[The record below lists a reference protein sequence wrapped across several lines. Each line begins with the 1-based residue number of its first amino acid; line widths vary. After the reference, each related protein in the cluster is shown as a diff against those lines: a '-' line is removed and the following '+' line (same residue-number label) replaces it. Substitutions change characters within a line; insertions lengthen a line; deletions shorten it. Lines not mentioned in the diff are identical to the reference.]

1 MSGGENKKTSKLKI
15 IIALVAFAA
24 LVAGLWLIYPI
35 LAHFILL
42 TVLAAA
48 VISFFVF
55 RFSERF
61 EKEDEEDDDDED
73 FDDDDDAEEEGLQIN
88 LFPSAAAVIDEEGN
102 IISCNRLFEEM
113 FEGGFSGG
121 IKSVFKDFDA
131 SKNIKTHKCGNRF
144 YDVEKLETEDKYV
157 IISVNDV
164 TEREELKEKLD
175 NQLVSA
181 GYIYVDNY
189 EEVFDNME
197 KSAEPILAARVEDTI
212 NSHFIN
218 KLGGAV
224 KKFEKD
230 RYVFMLNKN
239 YLDKEIESKF
249 DILNEIKEIKV
260 SDHIPVTLSIG
271 IGTSKLNMSE
281 AMQNAKD
288 AIDLAIGRG
297 GDQAIIKHDGQYQF
311 FGGKSGEVSHNAR
324 VRARVK
330 AEALRNLMLEAD
342 KVFVTGHKRPDFD
355 SLGSGLGVYSI
366 AVSLGKECHIIMGAL
381 NAAVK
386 NVYEK
391 FADNDEYKGIF
402 ISEEEAA
409 KMMTEDSVVV
419 ITDTHIRSLVE
430 CDKLLSLFKKTVI
443 IDHHRRSTEF
453 IDNAVLTY
461 HEPYASSA
469 SELVTEMIRHLS
481 GNVKL
486 KPAIADALLAGIVV
500 DTKSFGI
507 KAGAITFEAAAFLR
521 RNGADSTRVRAFFK
535 NDLELYKLKAEAV
548 KRAEL
553 YREGIIISVCDS
565 YGENSNILVAQSADD
580 LLSVTG
586 VKASVV
592 LCKNDG
598 RIYVSARSYGDV
610 NVQLLLEKVGGGG
623 HLTMAGAQL
632 DTESIE
638 EAINMIKEAIDL
650 YIEEDE

>member
-1 MSGGENKKTSKLKI
+1 MSGGEKKKASKLKI
-15 IIALVAFAA
+15 IIAVVIFAA
-24 LVAGLWLIYPI
+24 MVAGLCFIYPI
-35 LAHFILL
+35 LAQFVAL
-42 TVLAAA
+42 TAAA
-48 VISFFVF
+48 VCIISFVVF
-55 RFSERF
+55 KAYDYFAD
-61 EKEDEEDDDDED
+61 KDDDEDDDDED
-73 FDDDDDAEEEGLQIN
+73 EETETEEDVLQIN
-88 LFPSAAAVIDEEGN
+88 LFPSAAAVIDEEGVIVSSN
-102 IISCNRLFEEM
+102 KLFEKMFGVSADEM
-113 FEGGFSGG
+113 TE
-121 IKSVFKDFDA
+121 IFKDFDA
-131 SKNIKTHKCGNRF
+131 EKTTSTYKNGENYYEVKT
-144 YDVEKLETEDKYV
+144 LETEDKYV
-157 IISVNDV
+157 IVTVNDV
-164 TEREELKEKLD
+164 TEREELRVKLE
-175 NQLVSA
+175 NQTVSA
-181 GYIYVDNY
+181 GYIYIDNH
-189 EEVFDNME
+189 EEVFDNIE
-197 KSAEPILAARVEDTI
+197 SSAEPILRAKIEDAL
-212 NSHFIN
+212 NSHFIG

-230 RYVFMLNKN
+230 RYIFMINKN
-239 YLDKEIESKF
+239 YLDIEVENKF

-271 IGTSKLNMSE
+271 IGTSKNNMAD

-297 GDQAIIKHDGQYQF
+297 GDQAIIKYNGQYQF
-311 FGGKSGEVSHNAR
+311 FGGKSGEATRNAR

-330 AEALRNLMLEAD
+330 AEALRSLILEAD
-342 KVFVTGHKRPDFD
+342 KIFVTGHKRPDFD

-366 AVSLGKECHIIMGAL
+366 AVSLGKECHMVMGTL
-381 NAAVK
+381 NAAIK

-391 FADNDEYKGIF
+391 FADNKNYKGIF
-402 ISEEEAA
+402 ISESEAA
-409 KMMTEDSVVV
+409 KMMTENSVIV
-419 ITDTHIRSLVE
+419 ITDTHIKRLVE
-430 CDKLLSLFKKTVI
+430 GDNLLSRFKKVVI
-443 IDHHRRSTEF
+443 LDHHRRSPEF

-481 GNVKL
+481 GEVKL
-486 KPAIADALLAGIVV
+486 KTEIADALLAGIVV
-500 DTKSFGI
+500 DTKNFGI
-507 KAGAITFEAAAFLR
+507 KAGAVTFEAAAFLR
-521 RNGADSTRVRAFFK
+521 RNGADTTRVRAFFK

-592 LCKNDG
+592 LCENEGK
-598 RIYVSARSYGDV
+598 IFVSARSYGDV

-632 DTESIE
+632 DTEDVNK
-638 EAINMIKEAIDL
+638 AINMIKEAIDL